1 MPETSPRPKP
11 VPDSLRGCLWSY
23 DLDALEVE
31 RDARRIITNVLI
43 YGDISALRWL
53 FATYSRE
60 TIQAMVV
67 HPFRGEWDAKS
78 LCFWVGYFQVEQDQ
92 KALKTLEIQV

>member
-43 YGDISALRWL
+43 YGDISVQR
-53 FATYSRE
+53 
-60 TIQAMVV
+60 I
-67 HPFRGEWDAKS
+67 
-78 LCFWVGYFQVEQDQ
+78 
-92 KALKTLEIQV
+92 